1 MQQSITIQETR
12 SKNHVFLERIVRKE
26 RRVGRPEHLTTE
38 DVIEAVR
45 AYATT
50 SETELSERLN
60 VSRQTIYRK
69 MKLIPNE
76 TIIQIFKELGE
87 SDLKPYQMSYEGFLT
102 IPEVEQ
108 FKKALERRQ
117 VCPRHRNERLRTLW
131 HLCVYLKRHP
141 RTLSI
146 EECADFLPT
155 LWRERVAGLALYHVK
170 KVMRSWFQNIYGI
183 NGEVLTSKGID
194 GSLTYEIG
202 KRSHD
207 RLTQKQRQAFIETL
221 EATVEKDSLFN
232 AWLSLPFFLYYTATR
247 INATLKARI
256 ENIEKHEQYWIVTV
270 VDKGRHKNGRK
281 TWRKFIIGELKER
294 LERNLASRGNPE
306 SGFLFPFSHKKV
318 LALFRPIYEKAGI
331 PTPKQLCHIW
341 RHTSAQE
348 FLEATDWNYELCAQ
362 TLGWEGSGIL
372 RQCYGSMSETAK
384 ERALKKAMG
393 MRIKET
399 KKKFKF

>member
-1 MQQSITIQETR
+1 
-12 SKNHVFLERIVRKE
+12 
-26 RRVGRPEHLTTE
+26 
-38 DVIEAVR
+38 
-45 AYATT
+45 
-50 SETELSERLN
+50 
-60 VSRQTIYRK
+60 
-69 MKLIPNE
+69 
-76 TIIQIFKELGE
+76 
-87 SDLKPYQMSYEGFLT
+87 
-102 IPEVEQ
+102 
-108 FKKALERRQ
+108 
-117 VCPRHRNERLRTLW
+117 
-131 HLCVYLKRHP
+131 
-141 RTLSI
+141 
-146 EECADFLPT
+146 
-155 LWRERVAGLALYHVK
+155 
-170 KVMRSWFQNIYGI
+170 MRSWFQNIYGI

-207 RLTQKQRQAFIETL
+207 RLTRKQRQAFIETL

-306 SGFLFPFSHKKV
+306 SGFLFPFHHKKV

-393 MRIKET
+393 MRIIET
-399 KKKFKF
+399 KKKFRF